1 MGNRRE
7 VDEKSNRTVCS
18 RSNLRHVPLNPHCI
32 RRSLRPASAQRRRIE
47 VGSPDNSGNCPVVAI
62 ASVARREFVE
72 SFAVVVESSAVVVES
87 SAVELSHLLLME
99 CFSMSPEVAWSRLK
113 SLGVALKSP

>member
-1 MGNRRE
+1 MGSRRE

-62 ASVARREFVE
+62 ASVARQEFVE
-72 SFAVVVESSAVVVES
+72 SFAVVVESSAVVVELAANGMFFDVARS
-87 SAVELSHLLLME
+87 RLESL
-99 CFSMSPEVAWSRLK
+99 EVA
-113 SLGVALKSP
+113 